1 MSHGHGPRRAVIF
14 VLALAAGACT
24 VLAVGAGADPSRE
37 PTAAPLTTPVWSPR
51 RVPQPL
57 VDAVGAQRLQS
68 RLDGELGTVDSCVV
82 VATGDGD
89 TVLAAHNPDGVLLP
103 ASSEKL
109 FTAVAA
115 LQILGAEHRFETTA
129 VAPAAPSDGTVEQL
143 WLVGSGDP
151 VLATP
156 EFAAEL
162 ATEPFYEGTD
172 VVLTPLADL
181 ADAVVAAGVR
191 RIPGGIHGDDSRYE
205 AVRYLPTWRDTY
217 RTDGQIGPLGA
228 LTVNDG
234 FTALKPKPVPVDDPA
249 VYAAAELTRMLVA
262 RGVEVGGSP
271 DHARAPAEAATV
283 ASVQSRP
290 LRDIVG
296 GLLRSSDNL
305 SAELLTREMGAR
317 TSNEG
322 TTAAG
327 TKAIVTTLGELG
339 VPTEGLTL
347 VDGSGLDRGDQA
359 SCAQLIAALDLGE
372 RPAFQALWE
381 GLAVA
386 GETGT
391 LRDRFGGTPLQGHL
405 RGKTG
410 SLQGVAA
417 LSGLLDVGR
426 PLRFAFLAS
435 GAFSEGEGVAL
446 RERVASI
453 IAEFPSA
460 PPADALVPGPEPP
473 ANG

>member
-1 MSHGHGPRRAVIF
+1 MSGRGPRHAAIF
-14 VLALAAGACT
+14 ALALAAGACA
-24 VLAVGAGADPSRE
+24 VLAVGAGADPARD
-37 PTAAPLTTPVWSPR
+37 PTAKPLATPVWSPR

-57 VDAVGAQRLQS
+57 VDAVGAQRLQG
-68 RLDGELGTVDSCVV
+68 RLDGELGGVDACLVV
-82 VATGDGD
+82 TDGDGD
-89 TVLAAHNPDGVLLP
+89 TVLAARNPDAPLLP
-103 ASSEKL
+103 ASSQKL

-115 LQILGAEHRFETTA
+115 LTVLGADHRFETAA
-129 VAPAAPSDGTVEQL
+129 VAPAPPSDGTVEQL

-172 VVLTPLADL
+172 VVVTPMTDL
-181 ADAVVAAGVR
+181 ADAIVAAGVR
-191 RIPGGIHGDDSRYE
+191 RVPGGIHGDDSRYE
-205 AVRYLPTWRDTY
+205 AVRYLPTWRDAY
-217 RTDGQIGPLGA
+217 RTGGQIGPLGA

-234 FTALKPKPVPVDDPA
+234 FSALNPEPVPVEDPA
-249 VYAAAELTRMLVA
+249 LFAALELTRLLVA

-271 DHARAPAEAATV
+271 GHSKAPAEAAAV

-305 SAELLTREMGAR
+305 TGELLTREIGLRAGGD
-317 TSNEG
+317 G

-327 TKAIVTTLGELG
+327 TKAIVATLGQLG
-339 VPTEGLTL
+339 VATEGLIL

-359 SCAQLIAALDLGE
+359 TCGQIIATLDLGE
-372 RPAFQALWE
+372 RPKFQILWD

-391 LRDRFGGTPLQGHL
+391 LRGRFAGTSLEGRL

-410 SLQGVAA
+410 SLMGVTA
-417 LSGLLDVGR
+417 LAGLLDVGR

-435 GAFSEGEGVAL
+435 GAFSEGDGIAL
-446 RERVASI
+446 RERVAAI

-460 PPADALVPGPEPP
+460 PPADALVPGPAPP
-473 ANG
+473 GNG